1 MSSPRTARISN
12 MAAMDDV
19 TRALNA
25 VSDGDSSQQRALL
38 ESIYAELHTM
48 AARKMA
54 LENPGYTLQ
63 PTALVSEAYLRLAGN
78 DKDWKNR
85 RHFFGAASEAMR
97 RILVEAAR
105 RRTAAKRGSGQKD
118 TMFNDEEHNLP
129 VPDERILE
137 IHEVLDELER
147 EDELKARIVK
157 LRFFVGLKHREIA
170 ELLEISD
177 KTVRRH
183 WEGAK
188 LWLYQAINPDR
199 EEPSK

>member
-1 MSSPRTARISN
+1 
-12 MAAMDDV
+12 MDDV
-19 TRALNA
+19 TRVLNA
-25 VSDGDSSQQRALL
+25 VSQGDSSQQNALL
-38 ESIYAELHTM
+38 ESIYAELHAM

-54 LENPGYTLQ
+54 QEHHGYTLQ
-63 PTALVSEAYLRLAGN
+63 PTALVNEAYLRLAGN
-78 DKDWKNR
+78 DREWQNR
-85 RHFFGAASEAMR
+85 RHFFGAAAEAMR

-105 RRTAAKRGSGQKD
+105 KRAAAKRGGGQKD
-118 TMFNDEEHNLP
+118 TMFEDENENHNLL
-129 VPDERILE
+129 VPDERVLE

-147 EDELKARIVK
+147 EDEIKARIVK

-188 LWLYQAINPDR
+188 LWLHRAIHSD
-199 EEPSK
+199 EESS